1 MTEHWSI
8 IDFQDLMKSILHGNR
23 CIQEPISISNKR
35 RDTVSKISFLN
46 LLLSYNNVTKD
57 NLLDVLSNIYGRFQN
72 RIHELKE
79 NDIVENMMDCINQ
92 EWYDPD
98 YMFTVNH
105 PFSDDFFDRN
115 NQNKPRYEKSCKVC
129 EEIKHL
135 STIENNI
142 PLKIEKEGEHPLDK
156 HFTTSIG
163 TCQESINYI
172 EMNLEEIKRMIDTL
186 KKEDMTQ
193 FMDLSIKHK
202 SLYLKLSHKSED
214 DETIPENIH
223 HIFSNYYHI
232 HNLLLKQLIQY
243 YHYVNSLL
251 EELKERCQSM
261 ENLKQNIH
269 AIAYFD
275 EEEEGREDEEEDDG
289 GEGLLIEDG
298 EVYHT
303 VDKEGGSLVEKLLT
317 FF

>member
-1 MTEHWSI
+1 
-8 IDFQDLMKSILHGNR
+8 
-23 CIQEPISISNKR
+23 
-35 RDTVSKISFLN
+35 
-46 LLLSYNNVTKD
+46 
-57 NLLDVLSNIYGRFQN
+57 
-72 RIHELKE
+72 
-79 NDIVENMMDCINQ
+79 
-92 EWYDPD
+92 
-98 YMFTVNH
+98 
-105 PFSDDFFDRN
+105 
-115 NQNKPRYEKSCKVC
+115 
-129 EEIKHL
+129 
-135 STIENNI
+135 
-142 PLKIEKEGEHPLDK
+142 
-156 HFTTSIG
+156 
-163 TCQESINYI
+163 
-172 EMNLEEIKRMIDTL
+172 
-186 KKEDMTQ
+186 MTQ

-289 GEGLLIEDG
+289 GEGLLVEDG